1 MVVAKVISHRG
12 DPNHRHKKS
21 SNAKGGWDQRHNNVW
36 DEYVAMAES
45 GGIRVEREPVGL
57 FGGKDERRPDFIFRE
72 CPLFENRNVI
82 FDVSVR
88 DGPVASNDCIPG
100 EAARARE
107 LDKIGKYEQDA
118 AARGLKFVALVF
130 ETCGF
135 VAEPAVKLIKMLA
148 ERIAEKTN
156 CPYSVVVN
164 YWYIHISTSLQKGN
178 AKIIKII
185 DDQLK
190 SGRTVVLSDDD
201 QQIHYENHKVVFSYK
216 MAYD

>member
-1 MVVAKVISHRG
+1 
-12 DPNHRHKKS
+12 
-21 SNAKGGWDQRHNNVW
+21 
-36 DEYVAMAES
+36 MAES
-45 GGIRVEREPVGL
+45 AGISVEREPVGL

-72 CPLFENRNVI
+72 CPLFENRDVI
-82 FDVSVR
+82 FDVSVTHPVK

-107 LDKIGKYEQDA
+107 LDKIMKYEKDA
-118 AARGLKFVALVF
+118 AARGLKFVPLIF

-135 VAEPAVKLIKMLA
+135 IAEPAVKLIKMLA

-164 YWYIHISTSLQKGN
+164 YWYIRIATSLQKGN